1 MPSATDGARQD
12 SEWLGGEEVAGKHG
26 GKAGVLHAHL
36 NRDGTLLGG
45 IETCASTSEPT
56 EAIAQG
62 VVAEYHGEGPE
73 EEHQATSYQVVV
85 NGGDNAAYD
94 ECQAG
99 DAHARHE
106 TLNGREAF
114 LLTIDIIEGAAD
126 GDRNDGNDEDVD
138 KHAHG
143 IYVDNLACRN
153 LHQERSHHWGED
165 GGGAG
170 HSYGECHVAMAEI
183 THDVARYATRAA
195 THQEDAERQGWVK
208 VPNVNQCI
216 GYARHDDEL
225 GAGTDEY
232 IQWALSQ
239 NLEVVGG

>member
-183 THDVARYATRAA
+183 THDVARYAARAA
-195 THQEDAERQGWVK
+195 THQEDAERQGWVE
-208 VPNVNQCI
+208 VPNVN
-216 GYARHDDEL
+216 
-225 GAGTDEY
+225 
-232 IQWALSQ
+232 
-239 NLEVVGG
+239 